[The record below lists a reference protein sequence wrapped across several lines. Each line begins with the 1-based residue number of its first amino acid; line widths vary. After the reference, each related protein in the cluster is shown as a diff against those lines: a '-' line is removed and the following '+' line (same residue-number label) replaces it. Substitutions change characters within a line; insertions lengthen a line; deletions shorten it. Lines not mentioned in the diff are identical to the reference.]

1 MYTRYILYIV
11 YILCI
16 YQVYVIY
23 IPGTYMYV
31 HIDVCTG
38 FRTYREAMDKRL
50 FVRKSMT
57 RLEK

>member
-1 MYTRYILYIV
+1 MYI
-11 YILCI
+11 
-16 YQVYVIY
+16 YVIY

-31 HIDVCTG
+31 QIDVCTG
-38 FRTYREAMDKRL
+38 FRTYRETMDKRL